1 MQTSGEGA
9 FQKTG
14 TGQAKGWSM
23 SKSVISTI
31 LKAKQERYEQ
41 ETGVCKC
48 IQVAYKVLEDGH
60 CEDRTKE
67 SGNGRGHTME
77 GLGH

>member
-41 ETGVCKC
+41 ETGVN
-48 IQVAYKVLEDGH
+48 VY
-60 CEDRTKE
+60 R
-67 SGNGRGHTME
+67 
-77 GLGH
+77 